1 MLYYMKQ
8 SLLSSLKKELEHSFG
23 RKIVSSRDCIQM
35 VEDIYRKTGE
45 TVNANTLRRFF
56 GLVKADY
63 PASSSTL
70 TILSRYC
77 GFNSLD
83 EIEQLSLKSHSDDDV
98 NKEEVLRY
106 MVSLFKNTQVSGDE
120 DRTFYPIVEQTIV
133 FLERNPSLI
142 DKFQREIA
150 KTTTGQYYYYEKLP
164 NVDRLDGYFGDG
176 LRHYLRAKN
185 TEEGKVFAH
194 SMQVF
199 RYWLVKNNELLS
211 HHMSEIP
218 QPDITPNFPAHILGR
233 LIAAKLYYAN
243 VKEKSIG
250 AILADAKRHHG
261 AIMASREDSPFS
273 FPDFELIICEAL
285 LLTGNYEE
293 GAEYI
298 WHAKNFLAVSGQDKN
313 TLFNLW
319 EDFAKFRKDP
329 NYRKKKNDGDNQ
341 ELHYAFSKKYTTLVK
356 LLSGINAK
364 NIKLPD
370 SQQLSDLIKET
381 GYKKLLSL
389 PVY

>member
-1 MLYYMKQ
+1 
-8 SLLSSLKKELEHSFG
+8 
-23 RKIVSSRDCIQM
+23 M

-70 TILSRYC
+70 TILSKYC
-77 GFNSLD
+77 GFNSID
-83 EIEQLSLKSHSDDDV
+83 EIGQLSSKDNADDDV

-120 DRTFYPIVEQTIV
+120 DRTFYPIIEQTIV

-164 NVDRLDGYFGDG
+164 NIDRLNGYFGDG

-194 SMQVF
+194 AIQVF
-199 RYWLVKNNELLS
+199 RYWLVKNNDLLF

-233 LIAAKLYYAN
+233 LIAARLYYAN
-243 VKEKSIG
+243 VKEDSIG

-293 GAEYI
+293 GSEYI
-298 WHAKNFLAVSGQDKN
+298 WYAKNFLAVSGQDKN

-319 EDFAKFRKDP
+319 EDFANFRKDP
-329 NYRKKKNDGDNQ
+329 AHKKKKNDLDKQ
-341 ELHYAFSKKYTTLVK
+341 ELHYAYSKKYTAIVK
-356 LLSGINAK
+356 LLAGINPR
-364 NIKLPD
+364 NIKLPA
-370 SQQLSDLIKET
+370 SQQLSELIKET